1 MTPQDTPPAPAHP
14 RASEHWASRFFGELY
29 GRIYS
34 RHLLPASRS
43 REEAAFALEHLATAA
58 GPLLDLAAG
67 FGRHARLVAARRP
80 VVALDL
86 NMGYLHAAR
95 HGLTGRRAARLHC
108 TAGDMRLLPFADRAF
123 GGVMMLFNSFGYFVP
138 PSREE
143 AAAPRREVYRLP
155 DVFYRRG
162 LVGEDFGV
170 HRAEGGAPAPATPEP
185 ADPNADDPNLAVLR
199 EVWRVT
205 RRGGLFLIEAPNP
218 APLVRAVREAP
229 RRHMATSR
237 YAVEEDFLFD
247 DEARV
252 LHNRTRFTAG
262 WHSEEAGYSLRLYT
276 RRELAAALRACGFRV
291 RATWGDYA
299 GGAFD
304 GRRSDMIVMLA
315 ARA

>member
-1 MTPQDTPPAPAHP
+1 MTPDNPPAAAPP
-14 RASEHWASRFFGELY
+14 RASDHWAPRFFGELY

-43 REEAAFALEHLATAA
+43 RAEAAFALERLAGAE

-86 NMGYLHAAR
+86 TTDYLHAAGR
-95 HGLTGRRAARLHC
+95 GLTGRRAARLHRA
-108 TAGDMRLLPFADRAF
+108 AGDMRVLPFADGAF

-138 PSREE
+138 PAREE
-143 AAAPRREVYRLP
+143 TAAPRREVYRLP

-170 HRAEGGAPAPATPEP
+170 HRAEGAGPEP
-185 ADPNADDPNLAVLR
+185 PADTAHDGADDPNLAVLR
-199 EVWRVT
+199 EVRRVT
-205 RRGGLFLIEAPNP
+205 RRGGLFLLEAPNP

-237 YAVEEDFLFD
+237 YAVEEDFQFD
-247 DEARV
+247 DETRV

-262 WHSEEAGYSLRLYT
+262 RHSEEAGYSLRLYT

-291 RATWGDYA
+291 LATWGGYE
-299 GGAFD
+299 GEPFD
-304 GRRSDMIVMLA
+304 GRRSEMILVLA
-315 ARA
+315 SRA